1 MKQVLTNKDQFV
13 GMTMNKIVRLDEF
26 YEDYKLYM
34 FDDAVLIEKY
44 SSYHYAY
51 EVMDEY
57 EVMNEAVNVNVNL
70 DKIVFEYKNEN
81 SSGIKPHTIYNIN
94 SKKIDITPF
103 GEALISNGIV
113 TEDELMSFGNKK
125 IDKEIERTKI
135 ERQRDIDECIAILA
149 KYSICVN
156 KD

>member
-13 GMTMNKIVRLDEF
+13 GITMNKIVHLDGF

-51 EVMDEY
+51 KVMDEY
-57 EVMNEAVNVNVNL
+57 EVMNEAVNVNVDL

-81 SSGIKPHTIYNIN
+81 SSSIKPHTIYNIN

-125 IDKEIERTKI
+125 IDKEIERISI
-135 ERQRDIDECIAILA
+135 EKQRDINECIAILA
-149 KYSICVN
+149 KYGIAV

>member
-44 SSYHYAY
+44 SSYHYTY
-51 EVMDEY
+51 ETMDEY
-57 EVMNEAVNVNVNL
+57 EVMNEAVNVNIDL

-125 IDKEIERTKI
+125 IDKEIERITI
-135 ERQRDIDECIAILA
+135 ERQRDIDECIDILT
-149 KYSICVN
+149 KYGIAV

>member
-13 GMTMNKIVRLDEF
+13 GMTMNKIVHLDEF
-26 YEDYKLYM
+26 YEGYKLYM

-44 SSYHYAY
+44 SDYHYTY
-51 EVMDEY
+51 GVMAEY
-57 EVMNEAVNVNVNL
+57 EVINEAVNVNVDL
-70 DKIVFEYKNEN
+70 DQIVFEYKDEN
-81 SSGIKPHTIYNIN
+81 SSSVKPHTIYNIN

-113 TEDELMSFGNKK
+113 TEDELRSFGNKK

-149 KYSICVN
+149 KYGIAV